1 MDAELRRLVVI
12 VIEVVDTH
20 GTVGLYSERMIT
32 LAEKEPLSY
41 WKLVEYCDDLMEG
54 KWFTWG
60 FQELPKYWIFGRLTD
75 GSVLRVLRP
84 PGEPLAE
91 APGSSRTDAV

>member
-1 MDAELRRLVVI
+1 MDAELRRLVVL
-12 VIEVVDTH
+12 VIQVVDTH
-20 GTVGLYSERMIT
+20 GELRLGSERMIT

-60 FQELPKYWIFGRLTD
+60 FQELPKYWIFGRLAD

-84 PGEPLAE
+84 PGEALAE
-91 APGSSRTDAV
+91 APGPGRTDAV